1 MSYKDQFYKE
11 GLAIT
16 FYQKPV
22 KYVKKKIKN
31 RGLANFMSVRIGIIY
46 TLLAIAFAVLMFI
59 VNFPL

>member
-1 MSYKDQFYKE
+1 MSYKDQFYSE

-22 KYVKKKIKN
+22 KFIKKKIKN
-31 RGLANFMSVRIGIIY
+31 KSLAKFISVIIGIIY